1 MNAKVGDRLVVEGL
15 HVGDGRHVDVIIAV
29 RHPDGFPPYEV
40 RWLDSGHETFLVD
53 RHAVAGRRAGQV
65 SIPTAVDRGRRST
78 PRQSADARFTSIKR

>member
-40 RWLDSGHETFLVD
+40 RWLDSGHETLVFPGPEA
-53 RHAVAGRRAGQV
+53 RIETCPPAGGG
-65 SIPTAVDRGRRST
+65 D
-78 PRQSADARFTSIKR
+78 